1 MPIVDI
7 NTKFLRTGLICP
19 PGKRRIEYCD
29 RSLKSFFI
37 EVSEKSPGK
46 GTYRVRNTVNGKNQT
61 ISLGDTNTIDL
72 TSARK
77 RAREIKA
84 QYALNKNPY
93 LEIQNQKKIPTW
105 SEHFKDYIC
114 WVKPRKRTY
123 KKDEDFY
130 RLRCKAEFGE
140 KRLDQITQL
149 DIASFH
155 SGLLDEELSPASA
168 DRYLSHCKAVLSYAV
183 RLGIIRDN
191 VAKQVPLFNFDNQVE
206 NFLNREELGRL
217 LKALETD
224 ENRVVADIALLILN
238 SGARLMEA
246 QMLKLGS
253 VNFEQRYWTVE
264 ASNSKSKRSRKIP
277 LNYMAMEIIERNRSD
292 NEYVFVNPRTGTA
305 YNNVHK
311 SWDRIRNKAGLPHF
325 RLHDGRHQFS
335 KMLVSDGGRSLIEL
349 QRILGHSSPIQTQR
363 YAHLS
368 NETLQE
374 ASNAASD
381 AIQAAMD
388 SAASSAGQQ

>member
-1 MPIVDI
+1 
-7 NTKFLRTGLICP
+7 
-19 PGKRRIEYCD
+19 
-29 RSLKSFFI
+29 LKSFFI
-37 EVSEKSPGK
+37 EVSAKSPGK

-72 TSARK
+72 SSARK
-77 RAREIKA
+77 RAKEIKA
-84 QYALNKNPY
+84 LYALNKNPY
-93 LEIQNQKKIPTW
+93 LDVQKQKAIPTW
-105 SEHFKDYIC
+105 SQHFADYIT

-140 KRLDQITQL
+140 KRLDQITQKQ
-149 DIASFH
+149 IASFH
-155 SGLLDEELSPASA
+155 SGLLDEGLSPASA

-191 VAKQVPLFNFDNQVE
+191 VAKSVPLFNIDNQVE
-206 NFLNREELGRL
+206 NYLNREELGRL
-217 LKALETD
+217 LNALRTD
-224 ENRVVADIALLILN
+224 GNKVVSDIVLLILN
-238 SGARLMEA
+238 SGARLLEA
-246 QMLKLGS
+246 QMMKLES

-264 ASNSKSKRSRKIP
+264 ASNSKSKRSRRIP
-277 LNYMAMEIIERNRSD
+277 CNDMTMEIIERNRSD
-292 NEYVFVNPRTGTA
+292 NEYIFVNPRTGTA
-305 YNNVHK
+305 YNNIHK
-311 SWDRIRNKAGLPHF
+311 SWDRIRNSAQLPLF
-325 RLHDGRHQFS
+325 RLHDGRHQFA

-349 QRILGHSSPIQTQR
+349 QRILGHSSPIMTQR

-368 NETLQE
+368 NETLLE

-388 SAASSAGQQ
+388 KASGDGQR

>member
-1 MPIVDI
+1 MPIVTIDS
-7 NTKFLRTGLICP
+7 KFLKSGLVCNK
-19 PGKRRIEYCD
+19 GRRVEYCD
-29 RSLKSFFI
+29 RTLKSFFI
-37 EVSEKSPGK
+37 EVSAKSPGK

-72 TSARK
+72 ASAKK

-84 QYALNKNPY
+84 EYALNKNPY
-93 LEIQNQKKIPTW
+93 LEVQKQKAIPTW
-105 SEHFKDYIC
+105 SEHFKDYIT

-123 KKDEDFY
+123 KKDNDFY
-130 RLRCKAEFGE
+130 RLRCKAAYGD
-140 KRLDQITQL
+140 KRLDQITQNQVV
-149 DIASFH
+149 SFH
-155 SGLLDEELSPASA
+155 AGLLDEGLSPASA
-168 DRYLSHCKAVLSYAV
+168 DRYLAHIKAVLSHAV
-183 RLGIIRDN
+183 RLGVIRDN
-191 VAKQVPLFNFDNQVE
+191 VAKGVPLFNVDNKVE
-206 NFLNREELGRL
+206 NYLDGQELGRL
-217 LKALETD
+217 LRALETD

-246 QMLKLGS
+246 QMMKLKN
-253 VNFEQRYWTVE
+253 VNFEQCYWTVD
-264 ASNSKSKRSRKIP
+264 ASNSKSKKSHKIP
-277 LNYMAMEIIERNRSD
+277 LNDMAMGIIERNRSD

-305 YNNVHK
+305 YNNIHK
-311 SWDRIRNKAGLPHF
+311 SWNRIRNRARLPQF

-349 QRILGHSSPIQTQR
+349 QRILGHSSPIMTQR

-374 ASNAASD
+374 ASKAASD

-388 SAASSAGQQ
+388 KAASGDA